1 MGIVYKAV
9 DTRLDRIVAIKVL
22 AQRMADDPHARER
35 FDREGRAIAALND
48 PHICALYDIGETT
61 VHSTDSDAD
70 ATDVVRFLV
79 MEYLEGETLASRLTR
94 GPLPIDEALRYAEHI
109 ASALERAH
117 HAGIVHRDLKPGNIF
132 LVPGAGPSAAATAK
146 LLDFGLAKTASAVTD
161 VDVSKTRA
169 RDLTTLGTMI
179 GTVQYMAPEQIEGA
193 ETDARTDIFAFGMVL
208 FEMLT
213 ARKAFEGRGEASL
226 MGAILEREPS
236 RVSTLQPLTPPWLDE
251 LIQRCLA
258 KTPADRW
265 RSASDVLR
273 ELHSS
278 GQSAS
283 SARSAAMPARAEAVW
298 RRLAVIAAGVAI
310 VALAAVA
317 LAGAWRRWSP
327 AGAPPAQKAAL
338 AVLPLRAID
347 SPDVEAA
354 HLGIGIADAILT
366 KLANVHSIRVRPT
379 SAIVAF
385 EGRTVDPVEASHQL
399 QVDHVL
405 TGTVRRVDDAYR
417 FNLQL
422 IRGSDGVLVW
432 GRQIDVS
439 RRDLLGVEDQVTTEV
454 VGALQVEI
462 SSGERAQ
469 LSQRYTQNPDAYDEY
484 LKGRALL
491 ANYSDSNMRQA
502 IDHFERALQIDPNYV
517 LADAGMATA
526 AGVSSVRFAYD
537 LQQATGWGRRAE
549 EYARRASRQ
558 HADLGEVHL
567 ALASAA
573 GTLYRDFD
581 WPTVIREAEAALAR
595 NPSLDLAH
603 SALSRAFY
611 HIGQLDWSEL
621 ESKRAEETSGA
632 TNNIEV
638 ARVHVYNMFLSGR
651 FDEARRMAEALL
663 ARTDAAVIRQ
673 YLGLSIFYSG
683 ERQKGEQVLAAVRH
697 PDGRIDQRS
706 QASLASVLAAN
717 GKRDDAAD
725 TIRVVLDSGY
735 MDHHVAYALGVA
747 SAQLGRAGD
756 AVRWLRSAADTGFP
770 CYPWMA
776 RDPLLDPVR
785 SDPGFQAFLAGL
797 RTDYDRARTR
807 YESGSRRP

>member
-1 MGIVYKAV
+1 MGVVYKAV

-22 AQRMADDPHARER
+22 AQRAADDPHARER

-61 VHSTDSDAD
+61 VDGGDPGSG
-70 ATDVVRFLV
+70 ATEAVRFLV
-79 MEYLEGETLASRLTR
+79 MEYLEGETLASRLR
-94 GPLPIDEALRYAEHI
+94 GGPLPLPEALRYAEHI
-109 ASALERAH
+109 ALALERAH
-117 HAGIVHRDLKPGNIF
+117 GAGIVHRDLKPGNIF
-132 LVPGAGPSAAATAK
+132 LVPGAEPSAPSTAK
-146 LLDFGLAKTASAVTD
+146 LLDFGVAKTARPATDGDVT
-161 VDVSKTRA
+161 KTRA

-179 GTVQYMAPEQIEGA
+179 GTVQYMAPEQIEGG
-193 ETDARTDIFAFGMVL
+193 ETDARTDIFAFGMIL

-213 ARKAFEGRGEASL
+213 GRRTFEGRTEASL
-226 MGAILEREPS
+226 LGAILEREPL
-236 RVSTLQPLTPPWLDE
+236 RVSALQPLAPPWIDE
-251 LIQRCLA
+251 LVQRCLA
-258 KTPADRW
+258 KEPADRW
-265 RSASDVLR
+265 PSASDVRR
-273 ELHSS
+273 ELQSS
-278 GQSAS
+278 GQSTTAT
-283 SARSAAMPARAEAVW
+283 RVAAIPARPAAIW
-298 RRLAVIAAGVAI
+298 LRPAVIAGV
-310 VALAAVA
+310 VAAVA
-317 LAGAWRRWSP
+317 LASVVLTGVWRRWSAVATP
-327 AGAPPAQKAAL
+327 AVRQAAL
-338 AVLPLRAID
+338 AVLPLRAVD

-354 HLGIGIADAILT
+354 HLGVGIADAILT

-379 SAIVAF
+379 SAIAAF
-385 EGRTVDPVEASHQL
+385 EGRTVDPVAASQQL

-405 TGTVRRVDDAYR
+405 TGTVRRVGDAYR

-422 IRGSDGVLVW
+422 IRGTDGVLVW

-454 VGALQVEI
+454 VGALQLEI

-484 LKGRALL
+484 LTGRALL

-526 AGVSSVRFAYD
+526 AGISSVRFAYD
-537 LQQATGWGRRAE
+537 LRHATDWGRRAE
-549 EYARRASRQ
+549 EYAGRASRQ
-558 HADLGEVHL
+558 NTDLGEVHL

-573 GTLYRDFD
+573 GTLYRNFD

-603 SALSRAFY
+603 SALARAFY

-621 ESKRAEETSGA
+621 ESTRAEETSGG
-632 TNNIEV
+632 TGNIEV
-638 ARVHVYNMFLSGR
+638 ARVHLYNKFLSGR
-651 FDEARRMAEALL
+651 FDEARAMAEALL

-673 YLGLSIFYSG
+673 YHGLSIFYG
-683 ERQKGEQVLAAVRH
+683 GDHAKGEQVLAAVRH

-706 QASLASVLAAN
+706 QASLAGVLAAN
-717 GKRDDAAD
+717 GKRDDAAAA
-725 TIRVVLDSGY
+725 IRGVLDSGY
-735 MDHHVAYALGVA
+735 MDHHVAYGLGVA
-747 SAQLGRAGD
+747 SAQLGRPSD
-756 AVRWLRSAADTGFP
+756 AVRWLQSAADTGFP
-770 CYPWMA
+770 CYPWVA

-785 SDPGFQAFLAGL
+785 RDPAFQAFLAGL